1 MRKAEFELFQL
12 MVDAGAV
19 PGRDFAFDEEK
30 QAYWL
35 SDRCY
40 ELLQTNYPAQDWQQ
54 TFSEAAPESAQPLVD
69 EEVELKSAQQAIAL
83 LNQHLGVDF
92 VERIIRYTCDRLK
105 FLANE
110 QAAWY
115 LQQIVYGVEQRT
127 GIPLYELLKA
137 QLDLSTQARVEWL
150 LREQQALTPCSEW
163 MADLILAAGGSLQD
177 FELIQGEEALLSERG
192 IRLLAAVWMGD
203 CDLYAEIARHQ
214 PQADEQPE

>member
-19 PGRDFAFDEEK
+19 PGRDFAFDEEN

-40 ELLQTNYPAQDWQQ
+40 ELLLNNYPGHDWEQA
-54 TFSEAAPESAQPLVD
+54 FDDVESGSAAE
-69 EEVELKSAQQAIAL
+69 AIAL

-92 VERIIRYTCDRLK
+92 VERITRYVCDRLK
-105 FLANE
+105 FLPND

-115 LQQIVYGVEQRT
+115 LQQVVYGVEQRT
-127 GIPLYELLKA
+127 GIPLYDCLKES
-137 QLDLSTQARVEWL
+137 LDLSAQARTEWL
-150 LREQQALTPCSEW
+150 LREQEQLTPCSEW

-203 CDLYAEIARHQ
+203 CDLYAEIARQHQ
-214 PQADEQPE
+214 PPSDEQPE